1 MEREEA
7 KATPGGRRPNAGRK
21 KTGRCHDAPHRTRP
35 PLSPA
40 HPVHVVLR
48 VTRRVTLRRGA
59 IYHALRRV
67 LARYFRRPDFR
78 VVHLSI
84 QRDHLHLLVEADD
97 TRALTR
103 GMQSFAINA
112 ARAINASDGGCGKV
126 FAYRYHASQIRTA
139 RYARSALAYVLNNW
153 RKHRLDYEHAAA
165 RRAKLD
171 PYASGLA
178 FGGWTVALAT
188 PRGYAPLP
196 VSPPRTRLLAYAWR
210 RYGPI
215 DPEELPGPLLHS
227 WRI

>member
-1 MEREEA
+1 MKAREEQR
-7 KATPGGRRPNAGRK
+7 TWGGRRPNAGRK

-35 PLSPA
+35 ALSST

-48 VTRRVTLRRGA
+48 VTRRVTLRRGK

-67 LARYFRRPDFR
+67 LERYLGRADFR

-84 QRDHLHLLVEADD
+84 QRDHLHLLIEANDA
-97 TRALTR
+97 RALTR

-126 FAYRYHASQIRTA
+126 FAYRFHASQIKTA

-153 RKHRLDYEHAAA
+153 RKHRLDYECPAA

-171 PYASGLA
+171 PYSSALA
-178 FGGWTVALAT
+178 FHGWTEAFAV

-196 VSPPRTRLLAYAWR
+196 VARPRTDLLARAWR
-210 RYGPI
+210 RYGLIHP
-215 DPEELPGPLLHS
+215 DELPGPPLHS
-227 WRI
+227 WRS